1 MKKTLLLAFGLAIT
15 STTIAQNITDGLRYG
30 NDFTTGTARFNAMS
44 GAFGALGGDMS
55 AIAIN
60 PAGSAVFLQNG
71 ATFTA
76 AVKGV
81 DSDALYF
88 GNNTQSSENDLNIS
102 QAGGVFIFENGQ
114 ENSNWQKF
122 SLAVNY
128 NQTNSHD
135 NDLFISGLGNTS
147 IASFFTEQAQGI
159 SLEVLQ
165 LQNGENISDVY
176 SFLGETQGTGA
187 QNAFLGFQGFIFD
200 PVSEDP
206 GNTQY
211 VSNVG
216 AGRFNQNY
224 IHLSQGQNGKYTFNL
239 GAQYSDNL
247 FFGININ
254 SHIIDYEEST
264 LLIESNSNQG
274 SSVDRIQFE
283 NNLSVVGAGFSAQLG
298 TIVKLNNVRLGFT
311 YDTPTWFVISEETTQ
326 YLETRRTVDNQ
337 SITEIVNPRII
348 NVFADYNLRTPG
360 QYTGS
365 AAYIFG
371 KDGLLSFDYSYKDF
385 SNIEFSPSSDP
396 SFAIQNQIISNTLK
410 GVSSFKI
417 GGEYRIH
424 ELSIR
429 GGLSYEDS
437 PYQDDTILGDRQGF
451 SLGLGY
457 NLGNYTFDLAYSRAE
472 QSRNQQ
478 LYTVGLTDTAAIDA
492 VYNNFLFTLGLN
504 L

>member
-1 MKKTLLLAFGLAIT
+1 MKKTLIFAISFAFA
-15 STTIAQNITDGLRYG
+15 STAIAQNITDGLRYT
-30 NDFTTGTARFNAMS
+30 NDFTAGTARFTAMS

-71 ATFTA
+71 ATFT
-76 AVKGV
+76 VGV
-81 DSDALYF
+81 NGIDSDAVYF
-88 GNNTQSSENDLNIS
+88 NENTLSSENDLNIS
-102 QAGGVFIFENGQ
+102 QAGGVFIFENAQ
-114 ENSNWQKF
+114 EGSKWRKF

-128 NQTNSHD
+128 NQTSSHD

-159 SLEVLQ
+159 SLDVLE
-165 LQNGENISDVY
+165 LGVGESIPNVY
-176 SFLGETQGTGA
+176 SFLGETRGTSA
-187 QNAFLGFQGFIFD
+187 QNAFLGYQGFVFN
-200 PVSEDP
+200 PVSDNP

-216 AGRFNQNY
+216 AGRFDQNY
-224 IHLSQGQNGKYTFNL
+224 LQLSQGQNGKYTFNL
-239 GAQYSDNL
+239 GAQYGENL

-254 SHIIDYEEST
+254 SHIIDYEET
-264 LLIESNSNQG
+264 NLIIERNTNPG
-274 SSVDRIQFE
+274 GEIDRIQFE
-283 NNLSVVGAGFSAQLG
+283 NSLSVTGAGFSAQLG
-298 TIVKLNNVRLGFT
+298 TIVKLNDFRLGFT
-311 YDTPTWFVISEETTQ
+311 YDTPTWFLISEETSQ
-326 YLETRRTVDNQ
+326 YLETSRTVDSQ
-337 SITEIVNPRII
+337 SITEIVNPRVI

-360 QYTGS
+360 KFTGS

-385 SNIEFSPSSDP
+385 SNIDFSPSSDP
-396 SFAIQNQIISNTLK
+396 SFSIQNQIISNTLK
-410 GVSSFKI
+410 GVSSFKV
-417 GGEYRIH
+417 GGEYRIN
-424 ELSIR
+424 ELSLR
-429 GGLSYEDS
+429 GGINYEES
-437 PYQDDTILGDRQGF
+437 PYQDDDILGDRQGF

-457 NLGNYTFDLAYSRAE
+457 NLGNYTFDIAYSRVE

-478 LYTVGLTDTAAIDA
+478 LYNIGLTDTASIDA

>member
-1 MKKTLLLAFGLAIT
+1 MKKTLIFALSFTLAA
-15 STTIAQNITDGLRYG
+15 TTIAQNLTDGLRYG

-71 ATFTA
+71 ATFTF
-76 AVKGV
+76 AVNGI
-81 DSDALYF
+81 DSEAVYF
-88 GNNTQSSENDLNIS
+88 NGRTQSSENDLNIS
-102 QAGGVFIFENGQ
+102 QAGGVFIFENAKEG
-114 ENSNWQKF
+114 SNWKKF

-128 NQTNSHD
+128 NQTSSHD

-159 SLEVLQ
+159 SLDVLE
-165 LQNGENISDVY
+165 LGIGESIPDVY
-176 SFLGETQGTGA
+176 AFLGNSRGTGA

-200 PVSEDP
+200 PVSDDP

-211 VSNVG
+211 ASNVG
-216 AGRFNQNY
+216 TGRFNQDY

-239 GAQYSDNL
+239 GAQYGENL
-247 FFGININ
+247 YFGINLN

-264 LLIESNSNQG
+264 LILESNSNAGG
-274 SSVDRIQFE
+274 SIDRIQFE
-283 NNLSVVGAGFSAQLG
+283 NNLSVIGAGFSAQLG
-298 TIVKLNNVRLGFT
+298 TIAKLNDFRLGFT
-311 YDTPTWFVISEETTQ
+311 YDTPTWFVISEETSQ

-360 QYTGS
+360 KYTGS

-371 KDGLLSFDYSYKDF
+371 KDGLLSVDYSYKDF
-385 SNIEFSPSSDP
+385 SQIKFSPSSDP
-396 SFAIQNQIISNTLK
+396 AFAVQNQIINNTLK
-410 GVSSFKI
+410 GVSSLKV
-417 GGEYRIH
+417 GGEYRIND
-424 ELSIR
+424 LSLR
-429 GGLSYEDS
+429 GGLSYEES

-478 LYTVGLTDTAAIDA
+478 LYTIGLTDAASIDA